1 MASSI
6 RFAIIGCG
14 RVAPRHAQS
23 LLDLREHA
31 KLVSVVDIVESRA
44 AHLARQFGAEPA
56 TDYRRVLERKDI
68 DAVCVCVP
76 SGLHAAIGIEAA
88 QHGKHVIVEKPMAL
102 TLPDADAL
110 IAACARAGVT
120 LTVVLQNRY
129 NPPMQ
134 DLKRLVASGQ
144 IGRLLLGNATVRWY
158 RPQSYYD
165 DGWHGTRAMDGG
177 ALMNQSIHHIDAL
190 QWLMGDVESVFAYGA
205 TLAHRM
211 ECEDMGVAVWRFA
224 SGALGVIEGSTI
236 TWPENLEG
244 SIAIFGERGSV
255 KVGGTALNRKVF
267 WKVDGLL
274 EQERHLLSAEEVDP
288 PSVYG
293 FSHRAVL
300 ADTIAAI
307 REGRPPQTHGLEGRR
322 SLALVLAMYESM
334 ARGRE
339 VSLAEI
345 EPAAQE
351 SLRRQ
356 RPCATQPA

>member
-1 MASSI
+1 MTSPI

-14 RVAPRHAQS
+14 RIAPRHAQS
-23 LLDLREHA
+23 LLDLRDQA
-31 KLVSVVDIVESRA
+31 RLVAVVDIIESRA
-44 AHLARQFGAEPA
+44 THLAKQFGAEPA
-56 TDYRRVLERKDI
+56 TDYRQILEREDI
-68 DAVCVCVP
+68 DAVCVCAP
-76 SGLHAAIGIEAA
+76 SGLHAQIGIETA

-110 IAACARAGVT
+110 IDACARAGVT

-134 DLKRLVASGQ
+134 DLKRLVESGRM
-144 IGRLLLGNATVRWY
+144 GRLLLGNATVRWY
-158 RPQSYYD
+158 RPQSYYED
-165 DGWHGTRAMDGG
+165 EWHGTRAMDGG

-190 QWLMGDVESVFAYGA
+190 QWIMGDVQSVFAYGA

-211 ECEDMGVAVWRFA
+211 ECEDVGVATWRFA
-224 SGALGVIEGSTI
+224 SGALGVIEGSTL

-244 SIAIFGERGSV
+244 SVAIFGERGSV

-267 WKVDGLL
+267 WKVDGQL
-274 EQERHLLSAEEVDP
+274 EQERQLLSAEEVDP

-293 FSHRAVL
+293 ASHRAVL
-300 ADTIAAI
+300 ADTLAAM
-307 REGRPPQTHGLEGRR
+307 REGRPSQTDGLEGRR

-334 ARGRE
+334 TRGAE

-345 EPAAQE
+345 EPGAA
-351 SLRRQ
+351 RQ
-356 RPCATQPA
+356 IAATP